1 MTRIQMPSSYAV
13 VTEEEKSS
21 VEGGGA
27 FKDAWNSFT
36 DHLHFNDF
44 FLSGGLLSVSI
55 SFVPMLLFNVVK
67 TGLIAID
74 TLHRNLFGS
83 QSKTAADI
91 QNYSD
96 DMQAIGA
103 DLKSK
108 SRSRHK

>member
-13 VTEEEKSS
+13 VTEEEKSL

-44 FLSGGLLSVSI
+44 FFGGGLLSVSI

-67 TGLIAID
+67 TGFIAID
-74 TLHRNLFGS
+74 TLHQNLFGS
-83 QSKTAADI
+83 RSKAATDI

-96 DMQAIGA
+96 DMQAISA
-103 DLKSK
+103 DIKSK
-108 SRSRHK
+108 SRRK